1 MNTPENE
8 EKVENGSAQNEDA
21 ISMDEQAI
29 DRPSWLKRVQEN
41 SWEPEILI
49 SGISLAF
56 IFAFPA
62 QIYELA
68 TYFIQERGVNFIGG
82 LLVFIYLSFV
92 VNTYKIFFV
101 MHLCL
106 RFAWVG
112 TVGLSYAFPRGVIKE
127 NLFKISQ
134 NQEFR
139 QPNELVLRLE
149 RICSMAFGFPLML
162 SLIFLP
168 ITAYLMVMGAIYLW
182 LNLPFIVVYG
192 LFLFSLLIPVFALLN
207 GKKNKHKT
215 GYTTSLVGSISAAYA
230 SNIGKW
236 KTNIYFLGILAISI
250 PFVISDSKG
259 IMMYANAAQI
269 DIETEEWINES
280 NFQLSKSVN
289 NRRFARAQFESS
301 QVGKD
306 QAVLFVAYY
315 KEDESHIR
323 KLNEHHS
330 FALDSLA
337 FTLESDP
344 DLYKVYLNDSLIV
357 TPPWQKVLV
366 NQSNQKAYKTYIPL
380 NNLDTGFHTLRLE
393 KVSLVDFGLG
403 KGKLRLR
410 KNWAFTRFYK
420 E

>member
-1 MNTPENE
+1 MSEESRPEE
-8 EKVENGSAQNEDA
+8 VS
-21 ISMDEQAI
+21 SEQPMES
-29 DRPSWLKRVQEN
+29 RPKWLKRVQEN

-49 SGISLAF
+49 SGLALAF

-68 TYFIQERGVNFIGG
+68 TYLVQEKGVHFIGG
-82 LLVFIYLSFV
+82 ILVFIYLSFV
-92 VNTYKIFFV
+92 VNIYKIFFLL
-101 MHLCL
+101 HLCL

-139 QPNELVLRLE
+139 NPNELVLSLE

-168 ITAYLMVMGAIYLW
+168 ITAYLMVLGTIYLW
-182 LNLPFIVVYG
+182 LDLPFIVVYG
-192 LFLFSLLIPVFALLN
+192 LFLFSLLIPVFTMLN
-207 GKKNKHKT
+207 GKKSKHKT

-236 KTNIYFLGILAISI
+236 KTNFYFLGVFAISI

-259 IMMYANAAQI
+259 ILMYANAASLN
-269 DIETEEWINES
+269 IEEEEWTNES
-280 NFQLSKSVN
+280 SFHFSNTEN
-289 NRRFARAQFESS
+289 NRRFARAQFERS

-306 QAVLFVAYY
+306 QAALFVAYY
-315 KEDESHIR
+315 KEDENHIR

-330 FALDSLA
+330 VALDSLD
-337 FTLESDP
+337 FSLESDP
-344 DLYKVYLNDSLIV
+344 DLYRVYLNDSLIV

-366 NQSNQKAYKTYIPL
+366 NQSNQKAYKTYVPL
-380 NNLDTGFHTLRLE
+380 NDLDTGFHTLRLE
-393 KVSLVDFGLG
+393 KVSLADFGLG
-403 KGKLRLR
+403 SGKLRLR
-410 KNWAFTRFYK
+410 KKWAIARFYK